1 MAADSL
7 DAGAGCLVC
16 QGLGDA
22 VGFIVEGQAPEL
34 CAPYARKA
42 FSEDPGP
49 VEHLS
54 RGPFTF
60 GQYSDDTQLARE
72 LALSLVDN
80 GGWKPG
86 DFANRV
92 AVLFRDNL
100 IVGRGQATQA
110 AAERLLKGIG
120 WDKAGTPS
128 PSAGNGAAMRAA
140 PVGLFFPDDD
150 ERLVVADEQARVTHL
165 DPRARAAAAL
175 VADVVAVNVAQR
187 EEGLGWFAGRVKNLD
202 PVLAKHLVKDMP
214 RWLKM
219 DNPDEQIAQAGKVK
233 GQAHPSGQWRGISPF
248 ATPSVLYA
256 LYAFLKTPDDAEA
269 VLHRAVSV
277 GGDVDTVAAMAGA
290 MVGAAVGIDGLGS
303 RLLRWA
309 ALLNDQGNYDGEY
322 LANLGKSCQTRRRV
336 GRHKW

>member
-7 DAGAGCLVC
+7 DAGAGCLVG
-16 QGLGDA
+16 QGIGDA
-22 VGFIVEGQAPEL
+22 VGFIVEGKAPEL
-34 CAPYARKA
+34 CAPYARKV
-42 FSEDPGP
+42 FSENPGA

-72 LALSLVDN
+72 LARSLVSND
-80 GGWKPG
+80 GWKPG

-100 IVGRGQATQA
+100 IIGRGHATQA

-150 ERLVVADEQARVTHL
+150 ERLAVADEQARVTHL
-165 DPRARAAAAL
+165 DPRSRAAAVL

-187 EEGLGWFAGRVKNLD
+187 EEGLAWFAARVTNLD

-219 DNPDEQIAQAGKVK
+219 DNPDEQIAKAGHAPK
-233 GQAHPSGQWRGISPF
+233 GSAHKFGSWRGISPF

-256 LYAFLKTPDDAEA
+256 LYAFLKTPDDAET

-309 ALLNDQGNYDGEY
+309 ALLNDQGNYDREY
-322 LANLGKSCQTRRRV
+322 LANLGTSCQTRPSS
-336 GRHKW
+336 